1 MTLAEKNMSNDDY
14 IISESYN
21 PQARVDEF
29 QKLEPEFWKH
39 KKLEEMNKDEW
50 EALCDGCGK
59 CCLNKIEIKGK
70 IKFTNAHCRFLD
82 CQSCLCK
89 IYEHR
94 FEVVDDCRDIDLN
107 AVREK
112 PRWLPKTCAY
122 WLLDNGYDLP
132 AWHPLITG
140 KAASVVESGNSLADR
155 KLINETRVEDYENYI
170 VDWQDL

>member
-1 MTLAEKNMSNDDY
+1 MSDTDF
-14 IISESYN
+14 EEEFN
-21 PQARVDEF
+21 PQKRVDEF
-29 QKLEPEFWKH
+29 ASLEPEFWKH
-39 KKLEEMNKDEW
+39 KKLEQMSKEEW

-70 IKFTNAHCRFLD
+70 VHFTNAYCRFLD

-94 FEVVDDCRDIDLN
+94 FEVVKDCRDINLE
-107 AVREK
+107 AVREQ

-122 WLLDNGYDLP
+122 WLLDNGFDLP
-132 AWHPLITG
+132 DWHPLITG
-140 KAASVVESGNSLADR
+140 KAASVSEAKMSLSDR
-155 KLINETRVEDYENYI
+155 ELINETKVKDYEDHI

>member
-1 MTLAEKNMSNDDY
+1 MKDQDLQE
-14 IISESYN
+14 EYN
-21 PQARVDEF
+21 PQDRVDEYT
-29 QKLEPEFWKH
+29 KLEPEFWKH
-39 KKLEEMNKDEW
+39 KPLEQMSKAEW

-70 IKFTNAHCRFLD
+70 VHFTNAYCRFLD
-82 CQSCLCK
+82 CKSCLCK

-94 FEVVDDCRDIDLN
+94 FEVVDDCRDINLE

-132 AWHPLITG
+132 AWHPLITR
-140 KAASVVESGNSLADR
+140 KASSVKEAQMSLNGR
-155 KLINETRVEDYENYI
+155 ELINETKVKNYEDHI

>member
-1 MTLAEKNMSNDDY
+1 MKN
-14 IISESYN
+14 SEDIQEDYN
-21 PQARVDEF
+21 PQVRVDEF
-29 QKLEPEFWKH
+29 AKLEPEFWKH
-39 KKLEEMNKDEW
+39 KKLEQMSKDEW

-70 IKFTNAHCRFLD
+70 VYFTNAHCRFLD
-82 CQSCLCK
+82 CKSCLCK

-94 FEVVDDCRDIDLN
+94 FKIVHDCRDINLE

-122 WLLDNGYDLP
+122 WLLDNGYELP
-132 AWHPLITG
+132 KWHPLITG
-140 KAASVVESGNSLADR
+140 KAASVTEAKMSLNGR
-155 KLINETRVEDYENYI
+155 NLISETKVKDYEDYI

>member
-1 MTLAEKNMSNDDY
+1 MS
-14 IISESYN
+14 ISEKSTQLQDEYN
-21 PQARVDEF
+21 PQTRVDEALR
-29 QKLEPEFWKH
+29 LEPEFWKH
-39 KKLEEMNKDEW
+39 KTLEKMSKEEW

-59 CCLNKIEIKGK
+59 CCLNKLEIKGK

-82 CQSCLCK
+82 CKSCLCK

-94 FEVVDDCRDIDLN
+94 FKVVPDCRDINLA

-140 KAASVVESGNSLADR
+140 HASSVHKAGMALSDR
-155 KLINETRVEDYENYI
+155 TLVNETKVKNYEDYI
-170 VDWQDL
+170 VDWADL